1 MATCFVSVHFDCQE
15 RMRMTGGRGR
25 SRPPRELARDPEN
38 WPEAMFV
45 DQPQA
50 RVVQA
55 VAQALTR
62 QMTLQGLG
70 LRRVAALSGVN
81 RQAVAN
87 LLAGSS
93 WPDVATLSRLE
104 DGLGV
109 GLYPGTNDPGS
120 MHC

>member
-1 MATCFVSVHFDCQE
+1 MSVHFDCQE

-38 WPEAMFV
+38 WPEATFV
-45 DQPQA
+45 DHPQA

-62 QMTLQGLG
+62 QMAIQGLG
-70 LRRVAALSGVN
+70 LRRVATLSGVN

-87 LLAGSS
+87 LLAGNS

-104 DGLGV
+104 DGLDV
-109 GLYPGTNDPGS
+109 GLYPGADDPGS
-120 MHC
+120 RHC

>member
-1 MATCFVSVHFDCQE
+1 
-15 RMRMTGGRGR
+15 MTGGRGR
-25 SRPPRELARDPEN
+25 SVSPRELARDPEN
-38 WPEAMFV
+38 WPEAAIP
-45 DQPQA
+45 DHAQA

-55 VAQALTR
+55 IARALTR
-62 QMTLQGLG
+62 HMTRQGLG
-70 LRRVAALSGVN
+70 LRRVADLSGVN

-109 GLYPGTNDPGS
+109 GLYPGASGPGS